1 MPASPPPLVP
11 IGEFAHRSGCSASTL
26 RFYEE
31 QHLLASRRSPSGRRH
46 FARGDLRRVA
56 FIRAAQQVGLTLEQ
70 IRVELA
76 SLPDARTPTAS
87 DWARLSRSWKPLLQA
102 RIEELERLRDTRSS
116 CIGCGC
122 LSLGKCGLYNPG
134 DAAARKGPGARYWL
148 GDRSSDVVGK
158 AAPGGQGSAHSAKK
172 RATGVATKG

>member
-1 MPASPPPLVP
+1 M
-11 IGEFAHRSGCSASTL
+11 
-26 RFYEE
+26 
-31 QHLLASRRSPSGRRH
+31 
-46 FARGDLRRVA
+46 
-56 FIRAAQQVGLTLEQ
+56 GLTLEQ

-134 DAAARKGPGARYWL
+134 DAAARKGPGARCSL

-158 AAPGGQGSAHSAKK
+158 AASGGEGSAHSAKK